1 MFTAQVFTLYPEYF
15 PGPFKNGLYGKAIE
29 KKIWD
34 LRTVNI
40 RDYAIDKHKTVDDTP
55 YGGGSGMLIKPDVL
69 AKSLDKNINGDEKIV
84 YLSPKGKVFNQKI
97 AKELS
102 LENKVN
108 IICGHFEGIDQ
119 RVLEN
124 RKIDE
129 ISLGDF
135 VLSGGET
142 ATYVFL
148 DAILRLIPGVL
159 GNEKSTSE
167 ESFENG
173 LLEYPQ
179 YTKPQIWE
187 EKSVPNVLLSGDHA
201 KIKDWRLSQSE
212 AITRDRRPDLW
223 QKYNKKTNLIN
234 LQMKTIEE
242 INQANVKKIAAEK
255 KLPNFFPGDIVK
267 IGVRITEGKR
277 DRIQYFEGVCIAK
290 KNRDLNSSF
299 TVRKI
304 SFGEGVER
312 TFALYSPIVD
322 SIKVIRS
329 GKVRR
334 AKLYYLR
341 DRTGKSA
348 RIAEKIKKKIGIDV
362 DVKTEQPTAQNV
374 TKTEESNITEE
385 TKVEKGS
392 VEKKDTSEKK
402 NEKETLKDK
411 K

>member
-1 MFTAQVFTLYPEYF
+1 
-15 PGPFKNGLYGKAIE
+15 
-29 KKIWD
+29 
-34 LRTVNI
+34 
-40 RDYAIDKHKTVDDTP
+40 
-55 YGGGSGMLIKPDVL
+55 
-69 AKSLDKNINGDEKIV
+69 
-84 YLSPKGKVFNQKI
+84 
-97 AKELS
+97 
-102 LENKVN
+102 
-108 IICGHFEGIDQ
+108 
-119 RVLEN
+119 
-124 RKIDE
+124 
-129 ISLGDF
+129 
-135 VLSGGET
+135 
-142 ATYVFL
+142 
-148 DAILRLIPGVL
+148 
-159 GNEKSTSE
+159 
-167 ESFENG
+167 
-173 LLEYPQ
+173 
-179 YTKPQIWE
+179 
-187 EKSVPNVLLSGDHA
+187 
-201 KIKDWRLSQSE
+201 
-212 AITRDRRPDLW
+212 
-223 QKYNKKTNLIN
+223 
-234 LQMKTIEE
+234 MKTIEE

-322 SIKVIRS
+322 SIMVIRS

-385 TKVEKGS
+385 TKVEKES